1 VRASLRRIATLVAK
15 DAAPAEIFAAVAPK
29 SINVFF
35 RLDPA
40 TRDIAGVVR
49 FEPGPE
55 LVVVGVSKTIE
66 AVCRSRCPARPASS
80 EVTPHLEVALLRG
93 GVVAVGR
100 AAGLPQPRHR
110 LSHGLHAVVPLLVRL
125 GVRLGGEALPHVVQR
140 AHLLLEVV
148 GEPLQRPL
156 GPLDVADDG
165 VELLEVDR
173 RTGESIGMLA
183 PRVTLGGG
191 WPTNVR
197 CQSSTAH

>member
-1 VRASLRRIATLVAK
+1 MRASLRRIATLVAK

-80 EVTPHLEVALLRG
+80 EVTPHLEVALPRG

-140 AHLLLEVV
+140 LICFSRSSVS
-148 GEPLQRPL
+148 RSS
-156 GPLDVADDG
+156 
-165 VELLEVDR
+165 DR
-173 RTGESIGMLA
+173 SVRSTSPMTESSSS
-183 PRVTLGGG
+183 R
-191 WPTNVR
+191 
-197 CQSSTAH
+197 STAALAKALGCSLPG